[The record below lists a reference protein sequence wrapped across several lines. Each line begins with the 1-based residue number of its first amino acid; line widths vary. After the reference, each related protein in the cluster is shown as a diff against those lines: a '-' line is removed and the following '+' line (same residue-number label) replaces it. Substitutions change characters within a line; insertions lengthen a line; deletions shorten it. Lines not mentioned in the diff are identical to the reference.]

1 MQNNIKYS
9 YEIFWKIHHLLG
21 KYSCPS
27 LPSYMMGMPL
37 SPPPPWGLRLMFLLQ
52 SSCQV
57 HAILWQQ
64 VMSMK
69 IIATILYFYL
79 IKQVIDTGPCG

>member
-37 SPPPPWGLRLMFLLQ
+37 SPPSLGIKIDVPVTEFMPATCHIMATSDVYEDYCNHPILLP
-52 SSCQV
+52 
-57 HAILWQQ
+57 
-64 VMSMK
+64 
-69 IIATILYFYL
+69 
-79 IKQVIDTGPCG
+79 D